1 MIHHSTNHQLHQI
14 LRASCFL
21 FARNIALSVIRKGI
35 VSSTYS
41 FVNHITT
48 IGLIPSRRHRT
59 RGGTSQRFRLGN
71 LVPGSRKQSFRVSD
85 RVDRLQQL
93 PLQKIIHDRGE
104 DRHWGGLWVCRLSW
118 PRVNRKNTLSWP
130 LQLCRVRRFCRW
142 DNRGYRWD
150 PQYGWSVEGKVSI
163 IFNYY
168 YYRYYFV
175 EIVTIDQLERNS
187 NCWEKRKGMV
197 MHQR

>member
-35 VSSTYS
+35 VSSTS

-71 LVPGSRKQSFRVSD
+71 LVPGSRKQSFRVSE
-85 RVDRLQQL
+85 RVDHR
-93 PLQKIIHDRGE
+93 PSPTVAIAE
-104 DRHWGGLWVCRLSW
+104 DYSW
-118 PRVNRKNTLSWP
+118 PRRGSSLRWIVGLSPVLAACKPEEHAQLTTPTLSCSSFSP
-130 LQLCRVRRFCRW
+130 L
-142 DNRGYRWD
+142 G
-150 PQYGWSVEGKVSI
+150 
-163 IFNYY
+163 
-168 YYRYYFV
+168 
-175 EIVTIDQLERNS
+175 
-187 NCWEKRKGMV
+187 
-197 MHQR
+197 